1 MGLYDDAIREL
12 EFSVEKIPDNVT
24 ANYHLGM
31 SYYKRGDNKK
41 AKEKLK
47 KALSLDS
54 SFSRADE
61 ANKILSKLNQ
71 A

>member
-1 MGLYDDAIREL
+1 MA
-12 EFSVEKIPDNVT
+12 
-24 ANYHLGM
+24 
-31 SYYKRGDNKK
+31 YYKRGDNKK

-54 SFSRADE
+54 NFSRADE